1 MKVNW
6 NDFIGKTLS
15 ITMHENYGIVMDPNS
30 NSPIYEIVFKSGTL
44 INAFED
50 GLMLETMRENE
61 QVKIFVPLQSIKCVE
76 IF

>member
-15 ITMHENYGIVMDPNS
+15 VTMHENYGIVMDPNS
-30 NSPIYEIVFKSGTL
+30 NSPIYEIVFKSGAL
-44 INAFED
+44 VGAFDE

-61 QVKIFVPLQSIKCVE
+61 SVKIFIPFPSIKCVE